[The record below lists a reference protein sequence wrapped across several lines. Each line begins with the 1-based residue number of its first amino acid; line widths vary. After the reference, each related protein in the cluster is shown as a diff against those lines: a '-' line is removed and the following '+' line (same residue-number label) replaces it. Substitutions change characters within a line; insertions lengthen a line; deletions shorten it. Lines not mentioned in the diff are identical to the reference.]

1 MNLEILFGGIKIAA
15 LLLAFLTFLGYGAS
29 RFLMSGPWAPYR
41 LIGAPFVGW
50 ALAVSVSYLLN
61 ATLLGMN
68 QIIWVLVGVGVVG
81 NVAAFF
87 GRDRVAAIRQDRR
100 VLVAVA
106 LGIGLLVVALVP
118 HANDSS
124 LGLISLNVDEELYWP
139 YAEHIKHFPAS
150 MEGAGHS
157 PFLNL
162 FEAPDFRSRGQ
173 GFVYL
178 LSLASLVSFTPTF
191 LAYMPLVYL
200 LLGLSVVSTFLFARV
215 GLGLGRGT
223 SSLAAGLY
231 AANGLPLWFAGMG
244 FGPHMVALALL
255 PLALAGL
262 IVAADRGQA
271 GPIGFGGLVG
281 AVLLTSYFWAISAVF
296 LVSASFLAAGLV
308 ALRPDRIRRVRR
320 LLAVAAVALATGA
333 VGFFWLF
340 RWALPQMGSITG
352 NLDSSFGNAWGD
364 LTFPPFQL
372 VPGIQT
378 YHMVFDRSG
387 VMAAIPDAAWDLL
400 DALEQPIWV
409 AFLMLSAVALLRMRG
424 SRLAAT
430 MLALGFGLFM
440 LWVYRVAGY
449 QYGHFKNLSYVSFFA
464 DTLVAAG
471 LMSLWIAGRA
481 RFAGLVSDAAW
492 RRWWGR
498 GLRAFAAITLLALL
512 ALSGRNSLHTFRWYW
527 LGFSWNLPHQ
537 VVEDVRRVADLIPV
551 GATVAVS
558 ADVEYPLLPE
568 SIKYRPITLAFHYE
582 STAIKRWSGR
592 LKALLAAELPG
603 RDLFLPDGTTAFAA
617 DPGLIPENPDF
628 LVLGRDEDP
637 RLHGLVAADNLT
649 PEAVIGLYRF
659 PDEKVVSRDEIVAIA
674 GSGGALLPDRPLVIG
689 VGADD
694 LSHDQAQPHSTA
706 VPALRQVLLG
716 VVNVITGTVVVEI
729 GFDGE
734 PDSLLLSPGL
744 NWIVTD
750 RIPAGSNLTLTTV
763 EVGAVVP
770 VVARLLNSES
780 GATAGVTTDP
790 RTVVWAHAEVV
801 GRSIWV
807 DLTITQPQAAG
818 RNVGVSYHEDA
829 TRGFWVSGL
838 TLPLGSREVRLKYFV
853 DERRLE
859 EAIDGTPSRSGVAR
873 EADGTGRREF
883 ELVFAHR
890 DEVDWRVTLF
900 EYQVSDG
907 QLQIVSIPE
916 APSVFPL
923 RDR

>member
-1 MNLEILFGGIKIAA
+1 
-15 LLLAFLTFLGYGAS
+15 
-29 RFLMSGPWAPYR
+29 
-41 LIGAPFVGW
+41 
-50 ALAVSVSYLLN
+50 
-61 ATLLGMN
+61 
-68 QIIWVLVGVGVVG
+68 
-81 NVAAFF
+81 
-87 GRDRVAAIRQDRR
+87 
-100 VLVAVA
+100 
-106 LGIGLLVVALVP
+106 
-118 HANDSS
+118 
-124 LGLISLNVDEELYWP
+124 
-139 YAEHIKHFPAS
+139 
-150 MEGAGHS
+150 
-157 PFLNL
+157 
-162 FEAPDFRSRGQ
+162 
-173 GFVYL
+173 
-178 LSLASLVSFTPTF
+178 
-191 LAYMPLVYL
+191 
-200 LLGLSVVSTFLFARV
+200 VVSTFLFARV

-296 LVSASFLAAGLV
+296 LVSASFLAVGLI

-387 VMAAIPDAAWDLL
+387 VMAAIPDAAWGLL
-400 DALEQPIWV
+400 DALEQPIWI
-409 AFLMLSAVALLRMRG
+409 AFLTLSAVALLKMRG

-558 ADVEYPLLPE
+558 ADVEYPLLP
-568 SIKYRPITLAFHYE
+568 
-582 STAIKRWSGR
+582 
-592 LKALLAAELPG
+592 
-603 RDLFLPDGTTAFAA
+603 
-617 DPGLIPENPDF
+617 
-628 LVLGRDEDP
+628 
-637 RLHGLVAADNLT
+637 
-649 PEAVIGLYRF
+649 
-659 PDEKVVSRDEIVAIA
+659 
-674 GSGGALLPDRPLVIG
+674 
-689 VGADD
+689 
-694 LSHDQAQPHSTA
+694 
-706 VPALRQVLLG
+706 
-716 VVNVITGTVVVEI
+716 
-729 GFDGE
+729 
-734 PDSLLLSPGL
+734 
-744 NWIVTD
+744 
-750 RIPAGSNLTLTTV
+750 
-763 EVGAVVP
+763 
-770 VVARLLNSES
+770 
-780 GATAGVTTDP
+780 
-790 RTVVWAHAEVV
+790 
-801 GRSIWV
+801 
-807 DLTITQPQAAG
+807 
-818 RNVGVSYHEDA
+818 
-829 TRGFWVSGL
+829 
-838 TLPLGSREVRLKYFV
+838 
-853 DERRLE
+853 
-859 EAIDGTPSRSGVAR
+859 
-873 EADGTGRREF
+873 
-883 ELVFAHR
+883 
-890 DEVDWRVTLF
+890 
-900 EYQVSDG
+900 
-907 QLQIVSIPE
+907 
-916 APSVFPL
+916 
-923 RDR
+923 

>member
-1 MNLEILFGGIKIAA
+1 MNLEILFSGLKIAA
-15 LLLAFLTFLGYGAS
+15 FLLAFLTFLGYGIS

-50 ALAVSVSYLLN
+50 ILAVSVSYLLN

-68 QIIWVLVGVGVVG
+68 QIFWVLVGVGVAG
-81 NVAAFF
+81 NVAALA
-87 GRDRVAAIRQDRR
+87 RRERIAAVRQDRR
-100 VLVAVA
+100 VLFAVA
-106 LGIGLLVVALVP
+106 MGIGLLLVALVP

-139 YAEHIKHFPAS
+139 YAEHIKYFPAS

-157 PFLNL
+157 PFSNL

-215 GLGLGRGT
+215 GLNLGRGT
-223 SSLAAGLY
+223 SAVAAGLY
-231 AANGLPLWFAGMG
+231 AVNGLPLWFAGMG

-255 PLALAGL
+255 PLALAGM
-262 IVAADRGQA
+262 IVAIDRGRA
-271 GPIGFGGLVG
+271 GPIGFAGLTG

-296 LVSASFLAAGLV
+296 LVSASILAVGLI
-308 ALRPDRIRRVRR
+308 AFRPDRIRRVRR
-320 LLAVAAVALATGA
+320 LLTVAALALATGA
-333 VGFFWLF
+333 VGFFWLM
-340 RWALPQMGSITG
+340 RWALPQLGSITG

-372 VPGIQT
+372 APGIQT

-387 VMAAIPDAAWDLL
+387 VMAAIPDAAWGLL
-400 DALEQPIWV
+400 DALEQPVWIV
-409 AFLMLSAVALLRMRG
+409 FLMLIAVALLKMRG
-424 SRLAAT
+424 YRLAAT
-430 MLALGFGLFM
+430 MLVLGFGLFM
-440 LWVYRVAGY
+440 FWVYRVAGY

-464 DTLVAAG
+464 DTLMAAG
-471 LMSLWIAGRA
+471 LMTLWVAGRA
-481 RFAGLVSDAAW
+481 RFAGLVGSAALQ
-492 RRWWGR
+492 RWWGR
-498 GLRAFAAITLLALL
+498 GLRTFAAATLLALL
-512 ALSGRNSLHTFRWYW
+512 ALSARNSLHTFRWYW
-527 LGFSWNLPHQ
+527 LGFSWNMPHQ
-537 VVEDVRRVADLIPV
+537 AVDDVRRVADLVPL
-551 GATVAVS
+551 GASVAVS
-558 ADVEYPLLPE
+558 AEAEYPVLSE
-568 SIKYRPITLAFHYE
+568 TIKYRPITLAFHYE

-617 DPGLIPENPDF
+617 DPELTPANPDF
-628 LVLGRDEDP
+628 MVLGRDEDP
-637 RLHGLVAADNLT
+637 HLHGLVEADNLT

-659 PDEKVVSRDEIVAIA
+659 PAEKVLTRDQIMAA
-674 GSGGALLPDRPLVIG
+674 TGTNGALLPDRPLVIG

-694 LSHDQAQPHSTA
+694 LSFDLAQPDSTA

-716 VVNVITGTVVVEI
+716 IVNVATDLVVVEI
-729 GFDGE
+729 GSNGGS
-734 PDSLLLSPGL
+734 DSSALSPGL

-750 RIPAGSNLTLTTV
+750 AIPTGSNLMLATA
-763 EVGAVVP
+763 EAGAVVP
-770 VVARLLNSES
+770 VVARLLDPEL
-780 GATAGVTTDP
+780 GTAAGVTTDP
-790 RTVVWAHAEVV
+790 RTVVWARAEVV
-801 GRSIWV
+801 GRSIRV
-807 DLTITQPQAAG
+807 DLTITQPEEAG

-838 TLPLGSREVRLKYFV
+838 TLPLGSREVRLEYFV

-859 EAIDGTPSRSGVAR
+859 ETIHGTPARSGVAR

-890 DEVDWRVTLF
+890 DEIDQRVVLF
-900 EYQVSDG
+900 AYQVSDG
-907 QLQIVSIPE
+907 QLQIVSTPD
-916 APSVFPL
+916 APDVFPL
-923 RDR
+923 QDR

>member
-1 MNLEILFGGIKIAA
+1 MNLEILFSGLKITA
-15 LLLAFLTFLGYGAS
+15 LLLAFLTFVGYGIS
-29 RFLMSGPWAPYR
+29 RLLMSGPWAPYR
-41 LIGAPFVGW
+41 LIGAPFTGW
-50 ALAVSVSYLLN
+50 IVAVSVSYLLN

-68 QIIWVLVGVGVVG
+68 QIIWVLVGVGVAG
-81 NVAAFF
+81 NVAAFVR
-87 GRDRVAAIRQDRR
+87 RDRVAAIRQDRR
-100 VLVAVA
+100 VLVAVV
-106 LGIGLLVVALVP
+106 LGLGLLVVALVP

-139 YAEHIKHFPAS
+139 YAEHIKHFPTS

-157 PFLNL
+157 PYSRL

-200 LLGLSVVSTFLFARV
+200 LLGLSVVSAFLFARV

-244 FGPHMVALALL
+244 FGPHMAALALL

-262 IVAADRGQA
+262 IVAADRGRV
-271 GPIGFGGLVG
+271 GPIGFAGLTG

-296 LVSASFLAAGLV
+296 LVSASFLAAGLI
-308 ALRPDRIRRVRR
+308 ALRPDRVRRVRR

-340 RWALPQMGSITG
+340 RWALPQLGSITG

-372 VPGIQT
+372 APGIQT

-387 VMAAIPDAAWDLL
+387 VMSAIPDAAWGLL
-400 DALEQPIWV
+400 DALEQPVWIV
-409 AFLMLSAVALLRMRG
+409 FLTLSAVALLRMRG

-430 MLALGFGLFM
+430 MLTLGFGLFM
-440 LWVYRVAGY
+440 FWVYRVAGY
-449 QYGHFKNLSYVSFFA
+449 QYGHFKNLSYVSFLA
-464 DTLVAAG
+464 DTLMAAG
-471 LMSLWIAGRA
+471 IMTVWVAGRT
-481 RFAGLVSDAAW
+481 RFAGLLDSVAW
-492 RRWWGR
+492 RRWWGC
-498 GLRAFAAITLLALL
+498 GLRLFAAITLLALL
-512 ALSGRNSLHTFRWYW
+512 ALSARNSLHTFRWYW

-537 VVEDVRRVADLIPV
+537 VVDDVRGVADLIPV

-558 ADVEYPLLPE
+558 ADAEYPLVPE
-568 SIKYRPITLAFHYE
+568 SIKFRPITLAFHYE

-617 DPGLIPENPDF
+617 DPGLIPEDPDF

-637 RLHGLVAADNLT
+637 RLHGLVKADNLT
-649 PEAVIGLYRF
+649 PEAVIGLYQF
-659 PDEKVVSRDEIVAIA
+659 SAEKVLSRDEIVAAA
-674 GSGGALLPDRPLVIG
+674 GTSGALLPDRPLVFG
-689 VGADD
+689 VVADG
-694 LSHDQAQPHSTA
+694 LTHDRAQAASA
-706 VPALRQVLLG
+706 AAPALRQVLLG
-716 VVNVITGTVVVEI
+716 VVNVTKNPVVVEI
-729 GFDGE
+729 SFNGE
-734 PDSLLLSPGL
+734 SGLPALSPGL

-750 RIPAGSNLTLTTV
+750 SIPAGSNLTLATA
-763 EVGAVVP
+763 EAGSVVP
-770 VVARLLNSES
+770 VVARLLDSEL
-780 GATAGVTTDP
+780 GAAAGVTTDP
-790 RTVVWAHAEVV
+790 RTVVWARAEVV
-801 GRSIWV
+801 GRSIRV
-807 DLTITQPQAAG
+807 DLTITQPEAAG

-838 TLPLGSREVRLKYFV
+838 ALPLGSRKIRLEYFV
-853 DERRLE
+853 DERRVVE
-859 EAIDGTPSRSGVAR
+859 TIDGTPSRSGVAR

-890 DEVDWRVTLF
+890 DEVDQRVTLF

-907 QLQIVSIPE
+907 QLQIVSTSD
-916 APSVFPL
+916 APYVFPL